1 MMLNTAATMAAART
15 ERSFPE
21 QQFLIPRPKENSWGH
36 RRVMDKEN
44 IIRAFV
50 GTTPVMNT
58 RMDANG
64 MTEFLDA
71 TVVNGVQD
79 PGITPFKEFLPRSAP
94 LVDFLAVGLH
104 SGAGWK
110 YPSLNTILGIQ
121 QNRGL
126 SFQMLKEVEVKE
138 IVAGVLQKRFS
149 R

>member
-1 MMLNTAATMAAART
+1 ML
-15 ERSFPE
+15 E
-21 QQFLIPRPKENSWGH
+21 
-36 RRVMDKEN
+36 KEN

-58 RMDANG
+58 RTDAKC

-71 TVVNGVQD
+71 TVVNGVED

-110 YPSLNTILGIQ
+110 YPSFNTILGIQ

-138 IVAGVLQKRFS
+138 IVAGVSSAEEILENSLDAGAICERPNNPPN
-149 R
+149 